1 MIRPIFESYKE
12 LDKKLPIVNLAD
24 LPTPVE
30 TFNIG
35 ASHLRNF
42 NNLWI
47 KRDDLTNTLY
57 GGNKVR
63 KLEFILA
70 DAKKKNKNTITT
82 FGATG
87 TNHGVATSIFAQQH
101 GLRSKIYLFDQ
112 PVTNTVKNN
121 LKLMA
126 KHNAQLIHKG
136 SLLNTALAYYAS
148 QVFRGKQ
155 YHLPPG
161 GSNIMGCLS
170 FVNAA
175 FELKQQIEQGL
186 LPEPN
191 HIICPVGSSGTLA
204 GLALGCQL
212 AGLKSK
218 VIGIR
223 VAPSHLGIIPICTTE
238 TVTSLMNKT
247 YAHLRSLDKS
257 IPKISLNKI
266 HLDDDYYGEGYGF
279 STEEGDQAITAFEKR
294 GIKLESTYTAKA
306 AAAAIKLCCTDSNT
320 SVLYWHTF
328 NSAKMDNELS
338 TVQLNSLPKSLKN
351 IINS

>member
-1 MIRPIFESYKE
+1 
-12 LDKKLPIVNLAD
+12 
-24 LPTPVE
+24 
-30 TFNIG
+30 
-35 ASHLRNF
+35 
-42 NNLWI
+42 
-47 KRDDLTNTLY
+47 
-57 GGNKVR
+57 
-63 KLEFILA
+63 
-70 DAKKKNKNTITT
+70 
-82 FGATG
+82 
-87 TNHGVATSIFAQQH
+87 
-101 GLRSKIYLFDQ
+101 
-112 PVTNTVKNN
+112 
-121 LKLMA
+121 
-126 KHNAQLIHKG
+126 
-136 SLLNTALAYYAS
+136 
-148 QVFRGKQ
+148 
-155 YHLPPG
+155 
-161 GSNIMGCLS
+161 MGCLS

-186 LPEPN
+186 LPEPD

-279 STEEGDQAITAFEKR
+279 SIEEGDQAITAFEKR
-294 GIKLESTYTAKA
+294 GIKLEATYTAKA
-306 AAAAIKLCCTDSNT
+306 AAAAIKLCCADSNK

-338 TVQLNSLPKSLKN
+338 TAQLNSLPKSLKN